1 MVGMGHLLGEQMGG
15 LDNFPQSGTRIRY
28 QRGMGFLVSCPLLT
42 PPRQERALGQEPRWW
57 THPWREGQ
65 RGWASEEGH
74 PGELP
79 TAHPPNPCY

>member
-15 LDNFPQSGTRIRY
+15 LDNIPQSGTRIRY
-28 QRGMGFLVSCPLLT
+28 QRGMGFPVSCPLLT

-74 PGELP
+74 PGEPP